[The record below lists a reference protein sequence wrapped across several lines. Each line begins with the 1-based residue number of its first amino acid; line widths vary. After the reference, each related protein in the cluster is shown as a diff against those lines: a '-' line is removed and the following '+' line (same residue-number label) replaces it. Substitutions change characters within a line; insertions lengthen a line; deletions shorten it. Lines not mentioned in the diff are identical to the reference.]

1 MVDVSLV
8 MEVMVDVSLVMEV
21 VWLISSSKCDGG

>member
-1 MVDVSLV
+1 VVDVSLV